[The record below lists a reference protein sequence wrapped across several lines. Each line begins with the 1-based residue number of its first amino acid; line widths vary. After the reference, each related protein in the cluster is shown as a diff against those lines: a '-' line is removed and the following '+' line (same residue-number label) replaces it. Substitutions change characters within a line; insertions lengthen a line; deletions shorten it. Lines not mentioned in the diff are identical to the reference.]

1 MRGENVVR
9 EAGTVSRDQHS
20 SLRRRSSFHVH
31 VAHSSLIC
39 VAARPLI
46 PSTARRWRD
55 TREIPMNVTKV
66 LGLAAVGGLLM
77 LAAPAERAEALSLAS
92 PGAAAAVQNDSKQ
105 VTEINRNELRIFIEQ
120 NAIDYSVARVDHKE
134 IDRINILRASF
145 KAMHLAIRQLK
156 VQPQFLLIDGNRF
169 TKYKKIPHQCIIE
182 GDGLYSSIAA
192 ASILAKT
199 YRDDYMRQL
208 HEEFPHYHWY
218 SNKGYG
224 TREHSNAIE
233 EFELSKNDRKSFDIL
248 PPQLKMELS

>member
-9 EAGTVSRDQHS
+9 QAGTVSRDQHS

-105 VTEINRNELRIFIEQ
+105 VTTEVHWR
-120 NAIDYSVARVDHKE
+120 H
-134 IDRINILRASF
+134 
-145 KAMHLAIRQLK
+145 H
-156 VQPQFLLIDGNRF
+156 
-169 TKYKKIPHQCIIE
+169 
-182 GDGLYSSIAA
+182 
-192 ASILAKT
+192 
-199 YRDDYMRQL
+199 
-208 HEEFPHYHWY
+208 HYHRRWHHHHRH
-218 SNKGYG
+218 GHH
-224 TREHSNAIE
+224 RHW
-233 EFELSKNDRKSFDIL
+233 RHW
-248 PPQLKMELS
+248 